1 MAEERWSVALAVKE
15 TSSAPSCVNGA
26 FDRSSQNF
34 SLESP
39 RQRER
44 LHDQHLP
51 ARGLVENAGTGTC
64 PPTSG
69 YTIVTRERT
78 V

>member
-1 MAEERWSVALAVKE
+1 MAEERWSVALAMKK
-15 TSSAPSCVNGA
+15 TSRAPSCVNGA
-26 FDRSSQNF
+26 FDRSSENY

-39 RQRER
+39 WHRER
-44 LHDQHLP
+44 LHDQHLT

-64 PPTSG
+64 PPTLS